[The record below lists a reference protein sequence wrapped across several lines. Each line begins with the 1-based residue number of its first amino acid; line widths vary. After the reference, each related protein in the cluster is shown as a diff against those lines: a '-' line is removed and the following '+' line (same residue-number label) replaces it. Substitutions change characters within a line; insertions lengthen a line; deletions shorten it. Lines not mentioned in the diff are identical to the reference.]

1 MGYSRFRRSERPKPA
16 HAADRPRE
24 ASQFGL
30 ALVFGSGSFL
40 LFFAAQ
46 VINHYR
52 ERWLGVV
59 PGNAAN
65 NFGFNLTIY
74 LPAILLSSCLAL
86 VSAILYVRSLRAL
99 WKTDSHPNLA
109 ELATILPIAPIVVF
123 DMLLG
128 WFIVSLVL
136 TS

>member
-1 MGYSRFRRSERPKPA
+1 MGNSRFRQSERPKPA
-16 HAADRPRE
+16 RAAERPKE
-24 ASQFGL
+24 TGQFGL

-52 ERWLGVV
+52 KPWLGVV

-128 WFIVSLVL
+128 WFIASLVL